1 MFVGGFDMDFID
13 RLSVSLG
20 EVGQIFL
27 PADLPVLLDLVYY
40 CIIDDFLA
48 LVCTA
53 VKIDGLQLHH
63 ALSPRDFLLLI
74 LRHLPIPRP
83 HLHKIMHILPNEAL
97 VIRLVDRVEVVGV
110 VGREAAAID
119 HLFLLLVDVLEVL
132 EVVGDFEVVLLGL
145 EVDVLELQVVEDG
158 IIRSGE
164 RVQKGIELL
173 LGAAIENVVLKL
185 LLLLDHKRNITQ
197 LKHSSPILYLN
208 VETQ

>member
-1 MFVGGFDMDFID
+1 
-13 RLSVSLG
+13 
-20 EVGQIFL
+20 
-27 PADLPVLLDLVYY
+27 
-40 CIIDDFLA
+40 
-48 LVCTA
+48 
-53 VKIDGLQLHH
+53 
-63 ALSPRDFLLLI
+63 
-74 LRHLPIPRP
+74 
-83 HLHKIMHILPNEAL
+83 MHILPNEAL

>member
-1 MFVGGFDMDFID
+1 M
-13 RLSVSLG
+13 
-20 EVGQIFL
+20 
-27 PADLPVLLDLVYY
+27 
-40 CIIDDFLA
+40 
-48 LVCTA
+48 
-53 VKIDGLQLHH
+53 
-63 ALSPRDFLLLI
+63 
-74 LRHLPIPRP
+74 
-83 HLHKIMHILPNEAL
+83 
-97 VIRLVDRVEVVGV
+97 

-132 EVVGDFEVVLLGL
+132 EVVGDLEVVLLGL

-208 VETQ
+208 V